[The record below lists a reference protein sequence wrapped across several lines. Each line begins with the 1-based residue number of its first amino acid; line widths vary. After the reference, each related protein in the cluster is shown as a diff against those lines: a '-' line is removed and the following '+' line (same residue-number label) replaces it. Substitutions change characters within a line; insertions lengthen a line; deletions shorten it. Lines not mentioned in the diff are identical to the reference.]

1 MKTTLAKLLL
11 AALAVTTTPLVTSA
25 AADEISINV
34 ISAESGVIRSTK
46 EAFLSLTV
54 TEASQQAVA
63 EFTAR
68 HVGDQVD
75 IRVDGR
81 SISKPVIREAMTHG
95 PISFGLLSSEEEA
108 KALAD
113 RLNSGTAKV
122 EIEALSPQG
131 HRE

>member
-1 MKTTLAKLLL
+1 
-11 AALAVTTTPLVTSA
+11 
-25 AADEISINV
+25 
-34 ISAESGVIRSTK
+34 
-46 EAFLSLTV
+46 
-54 TEASQQAVA
+54 
-63 EFTAR
+63 
-68 HVGDQVD
+68 
-75 IRVDGR
+75 
-81 SISKPVIREAMTHG
+81 MTHG